1 MHWIFSDNQISE
13 LGNAMTVGKPNKKE
27 EIVSPGKN
35 RMDFAAEVQRRSGV
49 NVGLCWH
56 CKCCA
61 GGCPFSESMDYFP
74 NQIIRLVQLGMVE
87 AALSSSAIW
96 ICVGCH
102 TCSSECPQA
111 IDMAAVMDALR
122 QMAREDGVAEE
133 TDILNFHHEVLNSI
147 YRYGRTHKLEIMM
160 RYKLQKRDW
169 LTDMNVGLR
178 MLSKRKL
185 DLLPSRIKDRDVVR
199 QLFHKS
205 GETAR

>member
-1 MHWIFSDNQISE
+1 
-13 LGNAMTVGKPNKKE
+13 MTVGMQNKAG
-27 EIVSPGKN
+27 EIFTPGKN
-35 RMDFAAEVQRRSGV
+35 RADFSAEVNRRSGV
-49 NVGLCWH
+49 NVGYCWH

-61 GGCPFSESMDYFP
+61 GGCPFSDSMDYHP
-74 NQIIRLVQLGMVE
+74 NQILRLVQLGMIE
-87 AALSSSAIW
+87 EALSSSAIW

-102 TCSSECPQA
+102 TCSVECPQA

-122 QMAREDGVAEE
+122 QMARERGVVEE
-133 TDILNFHHEVLNSI
+133 TDVLDFHKEVLNSI

-185 DLLPSRIKDRDVVR
+185 DLLPSKIKDLDAVR
-199 QLFHKS
+199 QLFRKTGENS
-205 GETAR
+205 G